1 MSEHSPKP
9 FNNTTK
15 SNVQQSKMHNVSHL
29 LKIIS
34 HTKKQENAS
43 HNDEKKNQS
52 KDYTLQKER
61 TVDLRT

>member
-34 HTKKQENAS
+34 HTKKQENTTS
-43 HNDEKKNQS
+43 TQEKNQ
-52 KDYTLQKER
+52 Q
-61 TVDLRT
+61 